1 MFLFYC
7 IGISL
12 TAVQKTTSL
21 NELNVLFF
29 WEAAQTAKQKIW
41 WERDYLSNTLT
52 TVISKYLCWTE
63 IAFMC
68 LGTKYLLDESKIYL
82 EEWMRSLRHASEVE
96 CRKLRYEK
104 HMNYMYLKS
113 FLHLLAT
120 WRTDCTTDIS
130 DVVQYFSCDW

>member
-12 TAVQKTTSL
+12 TAVQKRTSL

-29 WEAAQTAKQKIW
+29 WEAAQTAKQKMW

-104 HMNYMYLKS
+104 HELYVSEIFLTFTSYMKNWLY
-113 FLHLLAT
+113 
-120 WRTDCTTDIS
+120 
-130 DVVQYFSCDW
+130 Y